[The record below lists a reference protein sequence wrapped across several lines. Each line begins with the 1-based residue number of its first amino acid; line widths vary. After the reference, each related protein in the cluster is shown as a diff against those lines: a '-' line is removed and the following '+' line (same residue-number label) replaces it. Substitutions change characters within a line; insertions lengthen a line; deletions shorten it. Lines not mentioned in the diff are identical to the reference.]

1 MSAIMSKAIN
11 KTLLVFDIFFAVNTD
26 HIQTGQVDLYG
37 DTTTDNFL
45 KLERHVGLKD
55 WADELWKLATAI

>member
-1 MSAIMSKAIN
+1 MSAITSKAIN

-55 WADELWKLATAI
+55 